1 MPVKDFLRFLQLYA
15 QEKQL
20 DELRSE
26 LLEFGEEHLIQGK
39 VVQEGDET
47 FYFDRRVGKPVSLY
61 IASSMIHELTP
72 FIKALSAARR
82 IDWLYCDEVENSLHP
97 LLQRDGAVVDP
108 HGERRNTCD
117 CKFTQRH
124 HGKPF
129 KQFVY
134 ADIFESEKR
143 QF

>member
-47 FYFDRRVGKPVSLY
+47 FYFDRQVGKHVSLY
-61 IASSMIHELTP
+61 I
-72 FIKALSAARR
+72 
-82 IDWLYCDEVENSLHP
+82 
-97 LLQRDGAVVDP
+97 
-108 HGERRNTCD
+108 
-117 CKFTQRH
+117 
-124 HGKPF
+124 
-129 KQFVY
+129 
-134 ADIFESEKR
+134 
-143 QF
+143 